1 MKTIRTKEWN
11 HDRFIFPPP
20 PLNVLCSKC
29 NRTVVV
35 AVNPDK
41 PGIES
46 ECGDVDCPL
55 AHNPHHQPS
64 AADGTLICFPEEH
77 PDA

>member
-1 MKTIRTKEWN
+1 MTSYV
-11 HDRFIFPPP
+11 FPPP
-20 PLNVLCSKC
+20 PQDVYCSKC

-35 AVNPDK
+35 AVNPNK

-46 ECGDVDCPL
+46 ECTDSQCPIAL
-55 AHNPHHQPS
+55 DPDHQPS
-64 AADGTLICFPEEH
+64 GPGGTLICFSGEH